1 MPMKRCD
8 IVSLFKLYFKDE
20 ILATPQVESCNQQP
34 NKKLKDG
41 KDLLVQISDSPR
53 FEKQVIGLSFRVD
66 NVDTGYHFLQNWH
79 FVFSLI
85 KVIWTERIT
94 YQQHYGTGPVYRYLK
109 SGSIWLTIS
118 LGNLARTLLIS
129 PSKICFSFTA
139 RFQRHK
145 IYNNKWL
152 FVTWYTVALCHILF
166 IKLNHV
172 AWRVWVVSVV
182 GEKLLPMV
190 MLYLLVSSLVSKAL
204 KWLALKVR
212 VFFSRMRIISP
223 NQLSTIIII
232 LRNWVIQRTI
242 YF

>member
-1 MPMKRCD
+1 M
-8 IVSLFKLYFKDE
+8 E
-20 ILATPQVESCNQQP
+20 
-34 NKKLKDG
+34 LKDI
-41 KDLLVQISDSPR
+41 KDLAASSQISDSPR
-53 FEKQVIGLSFRVD
+53 FDKQVIGLSFRVD
-66 NVDTGYHFLQNWH
+66 KNHEIYQILQSKN

-85 KVIWTERIT
+85 KVLWTRKVT
-94 YQQHYGTGPVYRYLK
+94 YQQHYGTKLVHLYLK
-109 SGSIWLTIS
+109 SGNIWTMSWALDFNS
-118 LGNLARTLLIS
+118 VQPLLIWS
-129 PSKICFSFTA
+129 SRECFSFTA
-139 RFQRHK
+139 RFQSHK
-145 IYNNKWL
+145 LYNNKWL
-152 FVTWYTVALCHILF
+152 FVTWNTVAFRHILF
-166 IKLNHV
+166 LKFNHV